1 MFDENEIQIVE
12 YKELFQFSTLVS
24 VGNEFG
30 GQMGVGGSGNWWGK
44 TYF

>member
-1 MFDENEIQIVE
+1 MQTVE

-30 GQMGVGGSGNWWGK
+30 GQMGVGGGGD
-44 TYF
+44 